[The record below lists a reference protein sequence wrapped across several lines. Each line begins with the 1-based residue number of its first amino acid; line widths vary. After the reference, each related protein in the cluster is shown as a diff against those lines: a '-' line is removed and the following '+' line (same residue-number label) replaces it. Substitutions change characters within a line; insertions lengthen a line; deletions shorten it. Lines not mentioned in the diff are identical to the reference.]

1 MRILGRLRKQQRGSV
16 IVMTAAM
23 LAVLVGMI
31 ALVVDL
37 GLLYATRVQLTNM
50 ADAAALA
57 GVQELPRNSDGAFSS
72 AAEYARLNGKTGDRV
87 DIRVLGGTTVA
98 VKATR
103 TVPLMFAQIFG
114 LATCDVS
121 GAAAARINP
130 VSRLTGTLPFG
141 LVQQTLVYG
150 QVYTIKIGSG
160 TASGSY
166 HGNFGAL
173 ALGGT
178 GASVFRDNIK
188 YGADVSIQIGDW
200 VTTETGNMVGPTKQG
215 ISYRYNQDPTATFTT
230 VTKDS
235 PRILVVPVIQSL
247 DVSGRGAVLVVGF
260 AALFLESPNLTNN
273 GEVTGRFIQMV
284 APGDPG
290 SDSSGDYGLYASRL
304 ISYTS
309 VN

>member
-1 MRILGRLRKQQRGSV
+1 MKILDRLRNQQRGSV
-16 IVMTAAM
+16 IVMTAAI
-23 LAVLVGMI
+23 LVVLVGMT

-37 GLLYATRVQLTNM
+37 GLLYATRVQLTNV

-57 GVQELPRNSDGAFSS
+57 GVQELPRNSDGAYSS

-87 DIRVLGGTTVA
+87 DIRVLSGTTVA

-188 YGADVSIQIGDW
+188 YGADVSIQLGDW

-215 ISYRYNQDPTATFTT
+215 ISYRYNQDPSATFAT
-230 VTKDS
+230 VAKDS
-235 PRILVVPVIQSL
+235 SRILVVPVIQSL
-247 DVSGRGAVLVVGF
+247 DVSGRGRFSWSG
-260 AALFLESPNLTNN
+260 SP
-273 GEVTGRFIQMV
+273 RC
-284 APGDPG
+284 
-290 SDSSGDYGLYASRL
+290 SSKAQ
-304 ISYTS
+304 TS
-309 VN
+309 PITAK

>member
-1 MRILGRLRKQQRGSV
+1 MNIMLRFRKQHRGSV
-16 IVMTAAM
+16 IVMVAAM
-23 LAVLVGMI
+23 LSVMVGLT

-37 GLLYATRVQLTNM
+37 GLLYATRVKLTNL

-57 GVQELPRNSDGAFSS
+57 GVQELPRNNGTAYATAS
-72 AAEYARLNGKTGDRV
+72 EYAQLNGKTGDRV
-87 DIRVLGGTTVA
+87 DIRVLNGTTVA

-103 TVPLMFAQIFG
+103 TVPLMFAGIFG

-160 TASGSY
+160 TASGNY

-188 YGADVSIQIGDW
+188 FGSDVSIQVGDW
-200 VTTETGNMVGPTKQG
+200 VKTETGNMVGPTKQG
-215 ISYRYNQDPTATFTT
+215 ISYRYNQDPGATFET
-230 VTKDS
+230 VAKNS
-235 PRILVVPVIQSL
+235 ARILVVPVIQSL

-260 AALFLESPNLTNN
+260 AALFLESSNVTNN
-273 GEVTGRFIQMV
+273 GEVSGRFIQMV
-284 APGDPG
+284 TPGDPG
-290 SDSSGDYGLYASRL
+290 DSGSDYGLYASRL
-304 ISYTS
+304 ISYES
-309 VN
+309 VH

>member
-1 MRILGRLRKQQRGSV
+1 MNIMHRFRKQQRGSM
-16 IVMTAAM
+16 IVMVAAM
-23 LAVLVGMI
+23 LSVMVGLT

-37 GLLYATRVQLTNM
+37 GLLYATRVKLTNL

-57 GVQELPRNSDGAFSS
+57 GVQELPRNNS
-72 AAEYARLNGKTGDRV
+72 AAYATASEYAQLNGKTGDRV
-87 DIRVLGGTTVA
+87 DIRVLNGTTVA

-103 TVPLMFAQIFG
+103 TIPLMFAGIFG

-121 GAAAARINP
+121 GAAAARVNP
-130 VSRLTGTLPFG
+130 VSRLTGTVPFG

-160 TASGSY
+160 TASGNY

-188 YGADVSIQIGDW
+188 FGSDVSIQAGDW
-200 VTTETGNMVGPTKQG
+200 VKTETGNMVGPTKQG
-215 ISYRYNQDPTATFTT
+215 ISYRYNQDPGATFET
-230 VTKDS
+230 VAKNS
-235 PRILVVPVIQSL
+235 ARILVVPVIQSL

-260 AALFLESPNLTNN
+260 AALFLESSNVTNN
-273 GEVTGRFIQMV
+273 GEVSGRFIQMV
-284 APGDPG
+284 TPGDPG
-290 SDSSGDYGLYASRL
+290 DGGSDYGLYASRL
-304 ISYTS
+304 ISYES
-309 VN
+309 VH

>member
-1 MRILGRLRKQQRGSV
+1 MNIMRRFRKQHRGSV
-16 IVMTAAM
+16 IVMVAAM
-23 LAVLVGMI
+23 LSVMVGLT

-37 GLLYATRVQLTNM
+37 GLLYATRVKLTNL

-57 GVQELPRNSDGAFSS
+57 GVQELPRNNGTAYATAS
-72 AAEYARLNGKTGDRV
+72 EYAQLNGKTGDRV
-87 DIRVLGGTTVA
+87 DIRVLNGTTVA

-103 TVPLMFAQIFG
+103 TVPLMFAGIFG

-160 TASGSY
+160 TASGNY

-188 YGADVSIQIGDW
+188 FGSDVSIQVGDW
-200 VTTETGNMVGPTKQG
+200 VKTETGNMVGPTKQG
-215 ISYRYNQDPTATFTT
+215 ISYRYNQDPGATFET
-230 VTKDS
+230 VAKNS
-235 PRILVVPVIQSL
+235 ARILVVPVIQSL

-260 AALFLESPNLTNN
+260 AALFLESSNVTNN
-273 GEVTGRFIQMV
+273 GEVSGRFIQMV
-284 APGDPG
+284 TPGDPG
-290 SDSSGDYGLYASRL
+290 DSGSDYGLYASRL
-304 ISYTS
+304 ISYES
-309 VN
+309 VH

>member
-1 MRILGRLRKQQRGSV
+1 MKILGRLRNQKRGFV

-23 LAVLVGMI
+23 LAALVGLT

-37 GLLYATRVQLTNM
+37 GLLYATRVKLTNL

-57 GVQELPRNSDGAFSS
+57 GVQELPRNNGAAYAS
-72 AAEYARLNGKTGDRV
+72 ASEYAQLNGKTGDRV
-87 DIRVLGGTTVA
+87 DIRVLNGTTVA

-103 TVPLMFAQIFG
+103 TVPLMFAGIFG

-121 GAAAARINP
+121 GAAAARVNP
-130 VSRLTGTLPFG
+130 VSRLTGTVPFG
-141 LVQQTLVYG
+141 LVRQTLVYG

-160 TASGSY
+160 TASGNY

-188 YGADVSIQIGDW
+188 YGSDVSIQVGDW

-215 ISYRYNQDPTATFTT
+215 ISYRYTRTRRDF
-230 VTKDS
+230 
-235 PRILVVPVIQSL
+235 
-247 DVSGRGAVLVVGF
+247 
-260 AALFLESPNLTNN
+260 
-273 GEVTGRFIQMV
+273 
-284 APGDPG
+284 
-290 SDSSGDYGLYASRL
+290 
-304 ISYTS
+304 
-309 VN
+309 

>member
-1 MRILGRLRKQQRGSV
+1 MNIMHRFRKQQRGSV
-16 IVMTAAM
+16 IVMVAAM
-23 LAVLVGMI
+23 LSVMVGLT

-37 GLLYATRVQLTNM
+37 GLLYATRVKLTNL

-57 GVQELPRNSDGAFSS
+57 GVQELPRNNS
-72 AAEYARLNGKTGDRV
+72 AAYATASEYAQLNGKTGDRV
-87 DIRVLGGTTVA
+87 DIRVLNGTTVA

-103 TVPLMFAQIFG
+103 TIPLMFAGIFG

-121 GAAAARINP
+121 GAAAARVNP
-130 VSRLTGTLPFG
+130 VSRLTGTVPFG

-160 TASGSY
+160 TASGNY

-188 YGADVSIQIGDW
+188 FGSDVSIQAGDW
-200 VTTETGNMVGPTKQG
+200 VKTETGNMVGPTKQG
-215 ISYRYNQDPTATFTT
+215 ISYRYNQDPGATFET
-230 VTKDS
+230 VAKNS
-235 PRILVVPVIQSL
+235 ARILVVPVIQSL

-260 AALFLESPNLTNN
+260 AALFLESSNVTNN
-273 GEVTGRFIQMV
+273 GEVSGRFIQMV
-284 APGDPG
+284 TPGDPG
-290 SDSSGDYGLYASRL
+290 DGGSDYGLYASRL
-304 ISYTS
+304 ISYES
-309 VN
+309 VH

>member
-1 MRILGRLRKQQRGSV
+1 MKILERLRKQQRGSV
-16 IVMTAAM
+16 LVITAAM
-23 LAVLVGMI
+23 LVVLVGLT

-37 GLLYATRVQLTNM
+37 GLLYATRVQLTNV

-57 GVQELPRNSDGAFSS
+57 GVQELPRNSDGAYSS
-72 AAEYARLNGKTGDRV
+72 AAEYARLNGKAGDRV
-87 DIRVLGGTTVA
+87 DIRVLSGTTVA

-160 TASGSY
+160 SASGNY
-166 HGNFGAL
+166 RGNFGAL
-173 ALGGT
+173 ALGGL
-178 GASVFRDNIK
+178 GGNVFRDNIM

-200 VTTETGNMVGPTKQG
+200 VTTETGNMVGPTRQG

-230 VTKDS
+230 VAKDS
-235 PRILVVPVIQSL
+235 SRILVVPVIQSL
-247 DVSGRGAVLVVGF
+247 DVTGRGAVLVVGF
-260 AALFLESPNLTNN
+260 AALFLESPHLTNN

-290 SDSSGDYGLYASRL
+290 SDGGGDYGLYASRL